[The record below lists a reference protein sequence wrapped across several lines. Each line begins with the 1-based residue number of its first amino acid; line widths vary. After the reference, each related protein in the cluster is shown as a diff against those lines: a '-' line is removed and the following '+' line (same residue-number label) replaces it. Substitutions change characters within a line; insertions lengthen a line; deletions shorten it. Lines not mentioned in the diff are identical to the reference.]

1 MKFDTEETS
10 FHIFFYSE
18 LTGQRFLNSFVGV
31 RAEYCP
37 RVISRRSMGAPSSR
51 NMKRYTMMKTTPPYF
66 SVRIGNSHRLC
77 APERET
83 RSVLEFCYKL

>member
-1 MKFDTEETS
+1 MIRRKHHFTS
-10 FHIFFYSE
+10 FLYSE
-18 LTGQRFLNSFVGV
+18 LTGQRFLNSLVGV

-83 RSVLEFCYKL
+83 VDQEVC